1 MQETTRHTLP
11 KRAIAEFF
19 GFAIL
24 AGVTVGSAISA
35 KHSMAGAPALTR
47 LAGEAAAE
55 SPIPAIAGAAERTVN
70 QSGEIDFA
78 AIESAPSLL
87 EGESDA
93 PVDGARVGSASV
105 ELVDPEIRYFDGRP
119 IRPARTIM
127 MTVTAYSPDAKS
139 CGIWADGVTA
149 SNKSIWT
156 NAMKLVAA
164 DTSVLPFGSLL
175 SIPGYDHGNVVP
187 VLDRGGAI
195 KGARLDVLYPTH
207 EIALEWGVQR
217 LPITVWEYADED

>member
-1 MQETTRHTLP
+1 MQDTARHKLP

-47 LAGEAAAE
+47 LAGGAVE
-55 SPIPAIAGAAERTVN
+55 SPIPAIAGAAERTVG

-93 PVDGARVGSASV
+93 PVDGARVDAP
-105 ELVDPEIRYFDGRP
+105 ELVDAEIRYFDGRP

-175 SIPGYDHGNVVP
+175 SIPGYDHGSVVP

-195 KGARLDVLYPTH
+195 KGDRLDVLYPTH